1 MFPYIVDFQ
10 STDVCSVSVVPLRPQ
25 NQLPKSDSHAPR
37 EPRMPPSHRIL
48 HFQARMSVNHLHFF
62 YMSVMPRPHP
72 GLHKYSEAVY
82 EACLRS
88 FCALPIAALVDGKF
102 FCVHGGLSP
111 QLVTLADLA
120 SVCFFPFITSWFAF
134 QGIVL
139 NDIGFNRTGQ

>member
-1 MFPYIVDFQ
+1 MF
-10 STDVCSVSVVPLRPQ
+10 
-25 NQLPKSDSHAPR
+25 
-37 EPRMPPSHRIL
+37 
-48 HFQARMSVNHLHFF
+48 VNHLHLF
-62 YMSVMPRPHP
+62 YGVVLRPHP

-120 SVCFFPFITSWFAF
+120 SVCLFPFITSWLAF
-134 QGIVL
+134 WDIIL
-139 NDIGFNRTGQ
+139 NYIYFNRAGK